1 MFSIKIVYCQVTM
14 EFSSANQTDREG
26 SQCESHGSQSS
37 TQERR
42 KLLKRTRSLA
52 VISEDESRYGREI
65 PHFRIGEPNLDLT
78 RRPQLI
84 PRAKLIDRNSLKDRL
99 SKSQQHLS
107 DSYDR
112 FNEAKSYQSRSTC
125 ALYPPNGLNSLPDPL
140 PYNINNNRSSRQDP
154 DRLNILEWPEAPR
167 RYCSVQNLD
176 SVSGLVEIVEDNWPV
191 EGNRSLD
198 CIYTQV
204 KRKRKEHRSL
214 DSILFEDDG
223 ELEYFDVLNLLPLSN
238 VRLEIEEADNR
249 NNNIIRERDK
259 DQFFDSTLSNSD
271 TESTKE
277 FLPSTGS
284 NETDEEKSKIQEDEG
299 ESKKEFWIELVS
311 PTRKEKK
318 EFWER
323 IGLQEVK
330 KQERKERIQEKKS
343 LEEENWAVDLKASE
357 NSNLSPDLKLSTD
370 LISPQESKSS
380 AQIQIQVKTPH
391 DLTITLEKKL
401 SEELKP
407 LEAVKPSKELTLK
420 EPKTPDEPK
429 TLLEPKTLR
438 EPKTSQEAKI
448 SKEQK
453 PSEILKPLQELT
465 PFQKL
470 RPSQTKNFKDSF
482 TDKYRANVAIVT
494 PCEEEKVRIEEFE
507 DVRSIW
513 ISDREEEMSR
523 RPQILK
529 VVDNDL
535 TRRCNKDYDII
546 KDNGSGVDKAELE
559 KGKGSIES
567 ARYFFEQKSSQKEDL
582 KNPPTEGR
590 FERIVKETSNIIGKA
605 CNVVKGTLGFE
616 ATSESSD
623 LGLGSEIGS
632 DTRRESV
639 DDEIH
644 ICKNKAHPKE
654 NQENVQDSLDNA
666 NDPTRKNHTNLTRS
680 RSCVDSIECQDE
692 PEFDHVRYKIVKSNL
707 FGKSLFS
714 TSKGDVTYDGLMQY
728 LREYSFQELLL
739 DNNVVIIEPVRAE
752 VERKP
757 SMNAKSKSLPTCRVS
772 GAIQKK
778 EPDCERVS
786 DEKSRTCPRSS
797 TLRKHFFYHPIQI
810 NKELNDDELPNP
822 DTVKNV
828 RMMFEETLRKK
839 KNMERN
845 SDIKVMR
852 SSSMKDLSLND
863 VDICENCDE
872 GEKIQETRSRSS
884 SRAKD
889 LTRLFENLEKKTSAS
904 VEAKD
909 EPESPRSESKTRILA
924 QSFEA
929 RSGQTSP
936 SNSNTSNKNRINR
949 YQQNRHHNWDA
960 GSVSSGVSSDYPDTD
975 PGSAPPCTSSE
986 DEDID
991 CQDNDDED
999 DRDQSHYVSQ
1009 DVLKKIRECGT
1020 SVTYYGGKVVNTSNG
1035 PLISPMITKRSR
1047 RNNRLQDYVKF
1058 RLVKSNS
1065 CDSRLEL
1072 TGRVI
1077 EEKIRG
1083 NWDKN
1088 SDLRE
1093 CTIAE
1098 MPSIEITTID
1108 KQDQESEKMI
1118 EEKREPPMVIGLE
1131 PKKEDGKTFKA
1142 DFKLG
1147 KVGESNSKS
1156 FSALSR
1162 WQINENGWK
1171 RNSEFGKMEF
1181 EEFEV
1186 LEDSLNGTENHT

>member
-1 MFSIKIVYCQVTM
+1 M
-14 EFSSANQTDREG
+14 
-26 SQCESHGSQSS
+26 
-37 TQERR
+37 
-42 KLLKRTRSLA
+42 
-52 VISEDESRYGREI
+52 
-65 PHFRIGEPNLDLT
+65 
-78 RRPQLI
+78 
-84 PRAKLIDRNSLKDRL
+84 
-99 SKSQQHLS
+99 
-107 DSYDR
+107 
-112 FNEAKSYQSRSTC
+112 
-125 ALYPPNGLNSLPDPL
+125 
-140 PYNINNNRSSRQDP
+140 
-154 DRLNILEWPEAPR
+154 
-167 RYCSVQNLD
+167 
-176 SVSGLVEIVEDNWPV
+176 
-191 EGNRSLD
+191 
-198 CIYTQV
+198 
-204 KRKRKEHRSL
+204 

-249 NNNIIRERDK
+249 NNNRIRERDK
-259 DQFFDSTLSNSD
+259 DQFFDSTLTNSD

-311 PTRKEKK
+311 PSRKEKK

-323 IGLQEVK
+323 IGLQEER

-343 LEEENWAVDLKASE
+343 LEEAKLAVDLKASE
-357 NSNLSPDLKLSTD
+357 NLKLSQDLKLSTD
-370 LISPQESKSS
+370 LISPQETNSS
-380 AQIQIQVKTPH
+380 VQIKTEVKAPQE
-391 DLTITLEKKL
+391 LKIPLEKKL
-401 SEELKP
+401 SKELKP
-407 LEAVKPSKELTLK
+407 LEAVKPSKELTTLK
-420 EPKTPDEPK
+420 EPKTPEEPK
-429 TLLEPKTLR
+429 TLQEPKI
-438 EPKTSQEAKI
+438 PKK
-448 SKEQK
+448 QK
-453 PSEILKPLQELT
+453 PSEILKSLQELQ

-507 DVRSIW
+507 DVRLIW
-513 ISDREEEMSR
+513 ISDEEEEMSR

-535 TRRCNKDYDII
+535 TKRCNKDYDTI
-546 KDNGSGVDKAELE
+546 KDKDSGGNKAESA

-567 ARYFFEQKSSQKEDL
+567 ARSFFEQKSSQKEDL

-590 FERIVKETSNIIGKA
+590 FERIVKGTSHILGKA

-639 DDEIH
+639 DDEIN
-644 ICKNKAHPKE
+644 ICKNKAHLKE
-654 NQENVQDSLDNA
+654 NQEKVQNSLDND
-666 NDPTRKNHTNLTRS
+666 NDPPGKNHTNLTRS
-680 RSCVDSIECQDE
+680 RSCVDSIECQDD
-692 PEFDHVRYKIVKSNL
+692 PEFNHVRYKIVKSNL
-707 FGKSLFS
+707 FGKSIFS

-728 LREYSFQELLL
+728 LREYSFHELLL

-757 SMNAKSKSLPTCRVS
+757 SMNSKSKSLPTCRVS

-778 EPDCERVS
+778 EPDCERVF

-797 TLRKHFFYHPIQI
+797 SLRKHFFYHPIRI

-839 KNMERN
+839 MNMERN
-845 SDIKVMR
+845 SDLKAKR

-863 VDICENCDE
+863 VDICENFNE

-904 VEAKD
+904 IEAKD
-909 EPESPRSESKTRILA
+909 EPESLRSESKTRILA

-936 SNSNTSNKNRINR
+936 SDSNTSNKNRINR

-986 DEDID
+986 DEEID
-991 CQDNDDED
+991 CQ
-999 DRDQSHYVSQ
+999 V
-1009 DVLKKIRECGT
+1009 
-1020 SVTYYGGKVVNTSNG
+1020 
-1035 PLISPMITKRSR
+1035 
-1047 RNNRLQDYVKF
+1047 F
-1058 RLVKSNS
+1058 
-1065 CDSRLEL
+1065 
-1072 TGRVI
+1072 
-1077 EEKIRG
+1077 
-1083 NWDKN
+1083 
-1088 SDLRE
+1088 
-1093 CTIAE
+1093 
-1098 MPSIEITTID
+1098 
-1108 KQDQESEKMI
+1108 
-1118 EEKREPPMVIGLE
+1118 
-1131 PKKEDGKTFKA
+1131 
-1142 DFKLG
+1142 
-1147 KVGESNSKS
+1147 
-1156 FSALSR
+1156 
-1162 WQINENGWK
+1162 
-1171 RNSEFGKMEF
+1171 
-1181 EEFEV
+1181 
-1186 LEDSLNGTENHT
+1186 